1 MSRLIDADAFS
12 AEMKKR
18 QDACK
23 KWMENSTDEVHLRAC
38 GAYPV
43 FCETKLLLDQMP
55 TIDAVEVVHGE
66 WIEADDFDELIKGSV
81 VCSNCGGQYQ
91 SLIIRNNEIEI
102 RANKTPYCP
111 NCGAKMDGERRTE

>member
-12 AEMKKR
+12 AEIKKR

-23 KWMENSTDEVHLRAC
+23 KWMENSTDEMHLRAC

-66 WIEADDFDELIKGSV
+66 WIMFERPNGGYYKGCSLCTYPMPTDMELDYL
-81 VCSNCGGQYQ
+81 CEEDN
-91 SLIIRNNEIEI
+91 R
-102 RANKTPYCP
+102 YCY
-111 NCGAKMDGERRTE
+111 NCGAKMIGDEDEQKN